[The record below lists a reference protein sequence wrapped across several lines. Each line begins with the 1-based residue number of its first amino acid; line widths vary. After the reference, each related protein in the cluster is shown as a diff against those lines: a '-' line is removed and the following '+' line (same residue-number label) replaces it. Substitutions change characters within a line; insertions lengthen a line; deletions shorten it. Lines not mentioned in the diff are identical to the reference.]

1 MAISFPSFPKDLES
15 QFTLKALNSLVDH
28 IGATAQNPSDIL
40 TRTRGFLFVLADS
53 PYNHEYVYFRLHQGL
68 SEDYIKLKD
77 FYNHYIHSQGEEYM
91 LDVINRE
98 IGDFHDYFNPFQII
112 LNKINSRS
120 KQDPSYAPLNVLIWG
135 LYCAMYDRR
144 KLKAYLDKSMRI
156 LEELQME
163 EKQIECN

>member
-1 MAISFPSFPKDLES
+1 MAISFPSFPRDIES
-15 QFTLKALNSLVDH
+15 QLNLKALQALSDH
-28 IGATAQNPSDIL
+28 IGNTAQNPSDTL

-68 SEDYIKLKD
+68 SEDYLKLKD

-91 LDVINRE
+91 LEVINRE
-98 IGDFHDYFNPFQII
+98 IGDFHDYFNPFQIL
-112 LNKINSRS
+112 LNKIDIRS

-144 KLKAYLDKSMRI
+144 KLNAYLDKSMSILEQLR
-156 LEELQME
+156 LEELAEQ
-163 EKQIECN
+163 N